1 MGQNYSP
8 VLIGPDEEVK
18 KEKLPSNEEF
28 LNSLNRDDMIEFFQQ
43 IDSKS
48 YKKSIRSAQRLIRK
62 FMKEDEKLNL
72 LRAFFILTLFNIEDY
87 TFYREMYDFA
97 VRDNPGCQ
105 IRLADVYYASL
116 VLSRNKTYESRIES
130 LAPYVK
136 KIVDKIV
143 SDVRETRSQLKE
155 KSFKFY

>member
-1 MGQNYSP
+1 MDQNYSP
-8 VLIGPDEEVK
+8 VIIGPDEEVK
-18 KEKLPSNEEF
+18 KDKIPTTEEF
-28 LNSLNRDDMIEFFQQ
+28 LSSLNRDDMIEFFQQ
-43 IDSKS
+43 IDSRS

-87 TFYREMYDFA
+87 TFYREMYEFA
-97 VRDNPGCQ
+97 VKENPGCQ

-116 VLSRNKTYESRIES
+116 VLSRNKSYEKRIES
-130 LAPYVK
+130 LAPYIR

-143 SDVRETRSQLKE
+143 FDVTETRKNLKS
-155 KSFKFY
+155 KTQYH